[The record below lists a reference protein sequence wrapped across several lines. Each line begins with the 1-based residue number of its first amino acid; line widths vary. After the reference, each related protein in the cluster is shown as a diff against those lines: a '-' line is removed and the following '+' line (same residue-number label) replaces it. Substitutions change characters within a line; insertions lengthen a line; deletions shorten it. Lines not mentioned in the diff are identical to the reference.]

1 MNLNMIVERY
11 DEDGFVIVPGVF
23 SAQDVAAIEA
33 NLDGFIR
40 DVVPILAPG
49 DVYFENSPARPVKSI
64 FRMNERSDFFR
75 ALMTDERL
83 LRLVRALWPQG
94 DVIQETVMF
103 FGKPAGDG
111 SEAPPHQDN
120 SFQCWVP
127 PLALTL
133 TVAIDESTPENGVL
147 IGQKG
152 THKLG
157 LLPHH
162 QSGVAGFSRRLTE
175 TVDTAAYPEVEFR
188 MKPGDVCL
196 HHINVIHR
204 SSPNHSSRARR
215 QLGIGY
221 RSSLAQRDM
230 AAFEAYQTQLNAL
243 HQKVS

>member
-1 MNLNMIVERY
+1 MDLDTIVERY
-11 DEDGFVIVPGVF
+11 EQDGFVIVPGVF
-23 SAQDVAAIEA
+23 SPQEVTDIEA
-33 NLDGFIR
+33 NLDGYVR
-40 DVVPILAPG
+40 DVVPTLSPG
-49 DVYFENSPARPVKSI
+49 DVYYENSPAKPVKSM
-64 FRMNERSDFFR
+64 FRMNERSEFFR
-75 ALMTDERL
+75 ALMADERL
-83 LRLVRALWPQG
+83 LRLASAIWPRG

-120 SFQCWVP
+120 TFQCWVP
-127 PLALTL
+127 PLALTM

-152 THKLG
+152 THALG

-162 QSGVAGFSRRLTE
+162 QSGVAGFSRRLTDP
-175 TVDTAAYPEVEFR
+175 VDTVKYPEVEFR

-204 SSPNHSSRARR
+204 SSPNHSNRSRR

-221 RSSLAQRDM
+221 RSSLAQRDNV
-230 AAFEAYQTQLNAL
+230 AFEQYQSQLKDL
-243 HQKVS
+243 HRKVS